1 VSSHSYAAVL
11 GAAPADLKM
20 RSMDQ
25 LYMVQMTGW
34 STLENGGEETRSPV
48 NCLEFLV

>member
-1 VSSHSYAAVL
+1 VSSRSYAAVL

-25 LYMVQMTGW
+25 LDMVPVVGW
-34 STLENGGEETRSPV
+34 SALENGGEETRSLV